1 MGIYRQHSQ
10 IEGLVLLRDAGEL
23 TFGNIEKFFILKAPP
38 DLIAGRNGTFF
49 HGGVIVVD
57 LVVPMLGEI
66 LPPPAKGGIGAAE
79 ELLIVAILIQDLSHG
94 L

>member
-1 MGIYRQHSQ
+1 MGIYRQHGQ

-23 TFGNIEKFFILKAPP
+23 TFCDVEELFVLKAPP
-38 DLIAGRNGTFF
+38 DLITGGNGTFF

-57 LVVPMLGEI
+57 LVAPMLGEI
-66 LPPPAKGGIGAAE
+66 LSPPAKGGIGAAE
-79 ELLIVAILIQDLSHG
+79 ELLIVAVLIQDLSHG